1 MRLAAANDQAALE
14 DVKLLHVA
22 AYNNPPMEEAPIAI
36 FCVAAGF
43 VDMTTGMLLGV
54 KTVDSHPA
62 EVLELVAAATADMF
76 QGANVTM
83 IEKMFKKAR
92 GLKQSGSLTAPF
104 DCIQG
109 WQFSNFADGAVVI
122 RVKLTGFYE
131 LVPAGSEGNLAGIV
145 ANVPAAQARPD
156 YKPTQP

>member
-1 MRLAAANDQAALE
+1 MASKLDTALQTT
-14 DVKLLHVA
+14 
-22 AYNNPPMEEAPIAI
+22 IATVPE
-36 FCVAAGF
+36 CVAAGF

-92 GLKQSGSLTAPF
+92 GLKEDGHHYFTEMIVNSDNLLHVFLRGAKVEEHVLVVVCRKSANMGMVLTKARSMLGP
-104 DCIQG
+104 
-109 WQFSNFADGAVVI
+109 V
-122 RVKLTGFYE
+122 E
-131 LVPAGSEGNLAGIV
+131 
-145 ANVPAAQARPD
+145 AAA
-156 YKPTQP
+156 